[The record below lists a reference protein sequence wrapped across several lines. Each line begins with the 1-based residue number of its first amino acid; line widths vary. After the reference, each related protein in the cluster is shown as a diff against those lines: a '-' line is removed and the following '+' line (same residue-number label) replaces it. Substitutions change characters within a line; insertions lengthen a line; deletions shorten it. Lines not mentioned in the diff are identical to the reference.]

1 MARYVANQDEAL
13 QHFLRKIEGVVG
25 DRLQAVVLYGP
36 RLDRQNGG
44 ETAYNILAILDAVSP
59 DVRSTIEGLATQMQS
74 QHHVPFLVV
83 AFSEEEQRLEL
94 RKPHWKKVREDGL
107 VVWPRQQA

>member
-1 MARYVANQDEAL
+1 MARYVVNQDEAL
-13 QHFLRKIEGVVG
+13 QHFLRKIEGVAG

-36 RLDRQNGG
+36 HLKGQNGS
-44 ETAYNILAILDAVSP
+44 ETAYNILAILDEVSP
-59 DVRSTIEGLATQMQS
+59 EVRSTIEELATQMQS

-94 RKPHWKKVREDGL
+94 RKPHWRNVRESGL
-107 VVWPRQQA
+107 VVWPRPRA